1 MAAAAPPDPGD
12 GGAAVEPAS
21 PPRQVGSRRPARR
34 VGVLLVASLTV
45 VAALAAGCTA
55 RSSTAR
61 LSTAGPST
69 ASSSTAGGGPTAA
82 ESSSPDSASS
92 TAPTSTSKPSSTRPS
107 STSARVPAPGFAA
120 PRPVDVDQRDALAV
134 AIAAAVALSA
144 ADTDLDVSPNGTAR
158 RASAWLTL
166 AMAATVASAPAVSAP
181 GAQWDLWSSH
191 HAYLSATA
199 VPARD
204 GGAPPDSAAIAYRQ
218 VAVTTIAHGRDGWL
232 DQPVTRILF
241 LTLNTIGTV
250 STNGGSGGW
259 RVAAVQ
265 GG

>member
-1 MAAAAPPDPGD
+1 M
-12 GGAAVEPAS
+12 
-21 PPRQVGSRRPARR
+21 
-34 VGVLLVASLTV
+34 
-45 VAALAAGCTA
+45 
-55 RSSTAR
+55 
-61 LSTAGPST
+61 
-69 ASSSTAGGGPTAA
+69 
-82 ESSSPDSASS
+82 
-92 TAPTSTSKPSSTRPS
+92 
-107 STSARVPAPGFAA
+107 
-120 PRPVDVDQRDALAV
+120 

-250 STNGGSGGW
+250 STSGGSGGW